1 MYYIENGGVYRKEGK
16 IFRRVSITVKEDR
29 NGNIKSVTVNP
40 GKETVKDIKSKQTYT
55 LDEIVRKFGVAEDNP
70 IKAE

>member
-16 IFRRVSITVKEDR
+16 GFQRVAITVKEDR
-29 NGNIKSVTVNP
+29 NGNIKSITVNP
-40 GKETVKDIKSKQTYT
+40 SKDAVKDIKSKQTYT

>member
-16 IFRRVSITVKEDR
+16 IFQRVAITVKEDR
-29 NGNIKSVTVNP
+29 NGNIKSITVNL

>member
-16 IFRRVSITVKEDR
+16 SFRAVAVTVKEDR
-29 NGNIKSVTVNP
+29 NGNIKSITVNP
-40 GKETVKDIKSKQTYT
+40 SKEAVKDIKSKQTYT
-55 LDEIVRKFGVAEDNP
+55 LDEIVRKFGVTADNP